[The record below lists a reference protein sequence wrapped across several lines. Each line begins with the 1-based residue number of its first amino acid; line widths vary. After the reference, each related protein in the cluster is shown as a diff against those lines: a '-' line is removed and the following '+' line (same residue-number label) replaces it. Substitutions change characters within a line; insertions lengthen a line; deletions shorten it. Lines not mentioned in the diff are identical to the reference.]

1 MSERPFNPS
10 EQVERIREILVG
22 RQMGR
27 FERRLGEVETSAET
41 ALDQAQENTQATEN
55 RLASETQRLR
65 QEIQAEVKRR
75 EADVARLDE
84 LISHQKQSA
93 AAVVPNLDWE
103 RRLSERVEML
113 STEMTA
119 RIDART
125 REILQHLQQ
134 EIFQWK
140 AQTDRELQS
149 IREVKIDRKEF
160 KARLTRLVAAAM
172 DDETDDNAPDGF
184 LI

>member
-27 FERRLGEVETSAET
+27 FERRLGDVETTAEQS
-41 ALDQAQENTQATEN
+41 LQESRETSQSTQN
-55 RLASETQRLR
+55 HLNDETQRLR
-65 QEIQAEVKRR
+65 QEIQAEIKRR
-75 EADVARLDE
+75 EADVARLDS
-84 LISHQKQSA
+84 LISQQH
-93 AAVVPNLDWE
+93 NLTPGPAPDWE
-103 RRLSERVEML
+103 RLLSERVEVL
-113 STEMTA
+113 SSEMTA

-125 REILQHLQQ
+125 REILQHLQE

-140 AQTDRELQS
+140 AQTERDLQS
-149 IREVKIDRKEF
+149 IREVKVDRKEL
-160 KARLTRLVAAAM
+160 KARLSRLVVAAM
-172 DDETDDNAPDGF
+172 EDGPEDDAPEGF